1 MYKVFLSSTARDLA
15 EYRED
20 VFRAICRMDGFHC
33 VRMEDFGARDSMA
46 DAFCR
51 QKVAEC
57 DVVVLILGL
66 CYGSSPAGSE
76 DSYTLQEYRA
86 AVDMRRSRL
95 AFMSPDNHFYP
106 GFYRETD
113 DLWQRQQAFRKQV
126 AQERILDK
134 FTTPDELASRVA
146 SALSNWVRERSTN
159 SATQEIDSLVSFKA
173 EVKGSD
179 AIAQGSGA
187 TAAGAGG
194 IAIGSVHGPVTMV
207 NENLTAES
215 EEHYL
220 RTLIKRCDPLDLTP
234 IDEAYPQAG
243 KPGEASSV
251 SVSEVFTTL
260 YLARLTRS
268 SGQEIATIIR
278 KQGEH
283 SPHQKTGAWEGRLP
297 IQAIE
302 AVAAVPCL
310 VILGQPGGG
319 KSTLV
324 NYIATQLARRR
335 LKELVAKGTL
345 LGWHEEEKPLPVRI
359 ILRRFAA
366 WILPD
371 KSHGTAGLV
380 WDYLENQL
388 QQGGC
393 KEVFPHLKQQ
403 LTDKG
408 GIIFFDGL
416 DEVRETDEETRRS
429 LITEAISEFAA
440 PLKKCRVLV
449 TCREYAYKRGDAWH
463 LLEADFPVVE
473 LDLFKDEQIA
483 HFTQTWYQVVGP
495 QKGWDEKKCQDEA
508 RNLRQAIQDWPHLQ
522 ELAQYPLLLTLMAQV
537 HGRDGYLPKD
547 RADLYERAV
556 NLLLAHWEN
565 RIVRDIHGSRQVEP
579 GLVMQLGVRTDK
591 LRSALERVA
600 FTAHERQ
607 EQEQARSERAADI
620 PKEELREEL
629 RAELESLDK
638 AEQVIAYIQE
648 RAGLLQARDNRTYA
662 FPHRTFQEY
671 LAATHI
677 LKQSEFDTGRI

>member
-1 MYKVFLSSTARDLA
+1 
-15 EYRED
+15 
-20 VFRAICRMDGFHC
+20 MDEFHC
-33 VRMEDFGARDSMA
+33 VRMEDFGARDSIA
-46 DAFCR
+46 SDFCR

-57 DVVVLILGL
+57 DVVVFILGL
-66 CYGSSPAGSE
+66 CYGSSPTGSE

-86 AVDMRRSRL
+86 AVDAERSRL
-95 AFMSPDNHFYP
+95 VFMSPDDHYYP
-106 GFYRETD
+106 GYYRETD
-113 DLWQRQQAFRKQV
+113 DLWQKQQAFRKQV
-126 AQERILDK
+126 AQECILDR
-134 FTTPDELASRVA
+134 FTTPDELASRVV
-146 SALSNWVRERSTN
+146 SALSNWARERSTS
-159 SATQEIDSLVSFKA
+159 SATQK
-173 EVKGSD
+173 
-179 AIAQGSGA
+179 
-187 TAAGAGG
+187 
-194 IAIGSVHGPVTMV
+194 PVTMV
-207 NENLTAES
+207 NKNLAVES
-215 EEHYL
+215 ERHYL
-220 RTLIKRCDPLDLTP
+220 HTLIKQCDPLDLTP

-251 SVSEVFTTL
+251 SVSEVLTTL

-268 SGQEIATIIR
+268 PRQEIATVIR

-283 SPHQKTGAWEGRLP
+283 SPHQKTGVEEKRLP

-302 AVAAVPCL
+302 AVAAVPRL

-324 NYIATQLARRR
+324 NHIATQLARRR
-335 LKELVAKGTL
+335 LKELITKGTL
-345 LGWHEEEKPLPVRI
+345 LGWREEEKPLPVRI

-366 WILPD
+366 WIPTD

-393 KEVFPHLKQQ
+393 K
-403 LTDKG
+403 
-408 GIIFFDGL
+408 
-416 DEVRETDEETRRS
+416 
-429 LITEAISEFAA
+429 
-440 PLKKCRVLV
+440 
-449 TCREYAYKRGDAWH
+449 YAYKRNDAWH
-463 LLEADFPVVE
+463 LPEADFLVVE

-483 HFTQTWYQVVGP
+483 YFTQTWYQVVGP

-547 RADLYERAV
+547 RADLYKRAV

-565 RIVRDIHGSRQVEP
+565 RIVRDIHGSRKVEP

-600 FTAHERQ
+600 FAAHERQ

-648 RAGLLQARDNRTYA
+648 RAGLLQARDNRAWWREVFLLAAGASGST
-662 FPHRTFQEY
+662 PRIISDLVDRLVSKGPEQEGTVSPDKAQQVQATAQALVETDFAEHVRMWY
-671 LAATHI
+671 LARCSG
-677 LKQSEFDTGRI
+677 Q

>member
-1 MYKVFLSSTARDLA
+1 
-15 EYRED
+15 
-20 VFRAICRMDGFHC
+20 
-33 VRMEDFGARDSMA
+33 VRS
-46 DAFCR
+46 
-51 QKVAEC
+51 
-57 DVVVLILGL
+57 I
-66 CYGSSPAGSE
+66 
-76 DSYTLQEYRA
+76 
-86 AVDMRRSRL
+86 
-95 AFMSPDNHFYP
+95 
-106 GFYRETD
+106 
-113 DLWQRQQAFRKQV
+113 
-126 AQERILDK
+126 
-134 FTTPDELASRVA
+134 
-146 SALSNWVRERSTN
+146 
-159 SATQEIDSLVSFKA
+159 
-173 EVKGSD
+173 GSD
-179 AIAQGSGA
+179 
-187 TAAGAGG
+187 
-194 IAIGSVHGPVTMV
+194 
-207 NENLTAES
+207 
-215 EEHYL
+215 
-220 RTLIKRCDPLDLTP
+220 P

-243 KPGEASSV
+243 KPGEANSV

-268 SGQEIATIIR
+268 LRQKIAEIR
-278 KQGEH
+278 KQDEH
-283 SPHQKTGAWEGRLP
+283 SLHQKKKTEAEEEEERFP
-297 IQAIE
+297 IQAVE
-302 AVAAVPCL
+302 AVAVVPRL
-310 VILGQPGGG
+310 VVLGQPGGG

-345 LGWHEEEKPLPVRI
+345 LGWREEEKPLPVRI

-366 WILPD
+366 WIPAD

-403 LTDKG
+403 LTDEG

-547 RADLYERAV
+547 RADLYERAI
-556 NLLLAHWEN
+556 NLLLARWEN
-565 RIVRDIHGSRQVEP
+565 RIVRDIHGSRKVEP

-600 FTAHERQ
+600 FAAHERQ

-677 LKQSEFDTGRI
+677 LKQSEFDVMLRDRVRRDLTWWREVFLLAAGASGSTPRIISDLVDCLVFKGPEQEMVSPNKAQQVQAIAQALVETDFAEHVRKERINEPGRFSTTYERIQKWLIAAVRSAHTLAAGERAACGDTLARLGDPRFRPEAWYLPDEPLLGFVEIPDGPFLMGSNKKRDSGAYGNDLRQHKGSLGIAVKTKPGSTPLPMFSTT